1 MAKKNHEDD
10 EFEKSIRDFIDN
22 FNIDDDD
29 DDTVWIPDDDDDLD
43 SDLNNPPSDV
53 SLPFPKEMNARVANA
68 KLNPDG
74 SENHF
79 FTDVARVTFE
89 VDQLYGMDCLWD
101 APVLVTLH
109 PRRKAYLSN
118 HRFRCFVYNDTYY
131 PMCCSDEDA
140 GEKRDHSRSVTIPM
154 RGYQIWVPGRYILLI
169 DDAKSIAT
177 IQVEFS
183 LDEDLHATMGE
194 PRLCQSGGI
203 EEVLTNCLQDRDDDW
218 KRIAHMP
225 GMAQFRMRAMQ
236 IRRLMVFNELLKEN
250 EYLEF
255 NTSQNLLIC
264 TRNDDI
270 DKYALQRFQR
280 LMTID
285 LKPKVVDAASL
296 FNLAL
301 NNPYEPL
308 NELMAD
314 TDIQMLCLT
323 NLKELASSNGKVMMR
338 RIIEKVRDADGSL
351 PFWLCGTR
359 QEIDELLN
367 IYPSLRQ
374 LFFADSYVEQQP
386 YTAFELVQAFY
397 DDIARENMLPDV
409 IVKNRLSRAV
419 LYGFKQGVISGWT
432 LADVHRFVVEQIR
445 PRFLQ
450 RSMDSMFKFSAPQ
463 MQEEDVPFEKLTS
476 GSSAFDDA
484 MRELNEMIG
493 LDAVKQG
500 IMTMSHQARLLQ
512 ERRRRGLHT
521 SGDMVFHSIFTG
533 NPGTGKTTVARRLG
547 RLYHSMGLLSCGEV
561 IAVDRT
567 RLVGQ
572 YIGQTEENM
581 KVILE
586 EAKGNVLFI
595 DEAYTLVTCADDK
608 KDFGRRVLDSLL
620 TVLTQPNPD
629 MLIVFAGYER
639 EMEAMLASNPG
650 LSGRFPFRY
659 QFQDYSAD
667 QLMQIARRL
676 LERDEYILT
685 PEADAEMQRAINLTL
700 SQKMPNFGNARWI
713 EQFVR
718 NGIIPA
724 MADRIF
730 TVGSLD
736 LQHIEAEDVEK
747 AFSKF
752 NPKAIGLKPRRHV
765 VTGFTA

>member
-1 MAKKNHEDD
+1 MAKKNYEDD
-10 EFEKSIRDFIDN
+10 EFEKKVRDFIDD
-22 FNIDDDD
+22 FDIDDD
-29 DDTVWIPDDDDDLD
+29 DDTVWIPDDEDEDLD
-43 SDLNNPPSDV
+43 SSLDNPPSDV

-74 SENHF
+74 SENYF
-79 FTDVARVTFE
+79 FTDVSRVTFE
-89 VDQLYGMDCLWD
+89 VDQLYSQDCFWD

-109 PRRKAYLSN
+109 PRRKAYLRN
-118 HRFRCFVYNDTYY
+118 HRFRCFVYSDTYY
-131 PMCCSDEDA
+131 PMCCSDADA

-154 RGYQIWVPGRYILLI
+154 RGYQIWVPGRYLLLI
-169 DDAKSIAT
+169 DDAKSTAT
-177 IQVEFS
+177 IQIEFS
-183 LDEDLHATMGE
+183 LDEELHATMGE
-194 PRLCQSGGI
+194 PRLCQSGGV
-203 EEVLTNCLQDRDDDW
+203 EEVLTNCLQDHDDDW
-218 KRIAHMP
+218 KLIAHMP

-236 IRRLMVFNELLKEN
+236 MRRLMVFNELLKEN
-250 EYLEF
+250 DYLEF
-255 NTSQNLLIC
+255 NITQNLLIC
-264 TRNDDI
+264 TRNADI
-270 DKYALQRFQR
+270 EKPVLQCFQR
-280 LMTID
+280 LMTVD
-285 LKPKVVDAASL
+285 RQPKVVDAASL
-296 FNLAL
+296 FNVAL

-314 TDIQMLCLT
+314 GDIQMLCLT
-323 NLKELASSNGKVMMR
+323 NLKELAGSNGKVMMR
-338 RIIEKVRDADGSL
+338 RIIEKVRAADSSF

-374 LFFADSYVEQQP
+374 FFFADSYVEQQP
-386 YTAFELVQAFY
+386 YTAFELAQAFY
-397 DDIARENMLPDV
+397 DAIACENMLPDYL
-409 IVKNRLSRAV
+409 VKNRLTRAV
-419 LYGFKQGVISGWT
+419 LYGYKQGVLSGWT
-432 LADVHRFVVEQIR
+432 LADVRRFVVEQIR

-450 RSMDSMFKFSAPQ
+450 RCMDTMFKFSAPHLK
-463 MQEEDVPFEKLTS
+463 EEDVPFEKLTS
-476 GSSAFDDA
+476 GSTAFDEA

-493 LDAVKQG
+493 LDDVKQG
-500 IMTMSHQARLLQ
+500 ILSMAHQARLLQ

-521 SGDMVFHSIFTG
+521 SADMVFHSIFTG

-547 RLYHSMGLLSCGEV
+547 RLYRSMGLLSRGEV

-581 KVILE
+581 KMILE

-595 DEAYTLVTCADDK
+595 DEAYTLVTCAEDK
-608 KDFGRRVLDSLL
+608 KDFGQRVLDSLL

-685 PEADAEMQRAINLTL
+685 PEADAEMRRAIALTL
-700 SQKMPNFGNARWI
+700 SQKVQNFGNARWI
-713 EQFVR
+713 DQFVR

-724 MADRIF
+724 MADRIY
-730 TVGSLD
+730 TTGSDD
-736 LQHIEAEDVEK
+736 LQRIEASDVET
-747 AFSKF
+747 AFCKF

>member
-22 FNIDDDD
+22 FNIDDND

-43 SDLNNPPSDV
+43 SDLDNPPSDV

-183 LDEDLHATMGE
+183 LDEELHATMGE

-236 IRRLMVFNELLKEN
+236 IRRLMVYNELLKEN
-250 EYLEF
+250 DYLEF

-270 DKYALQRFQR
+270 DKYALRRFQR

-308 NELMAD
+308 NELMGD

-323 NLKELASSNGKVMMR
+323 NLKELAGSNGKVMMR

-367 IYPSLRQ
+367 IYP
-374 LFFADSYVEQQP
+374 
-386 YTAFELVQAFY
+386 
-397 DDIARENMLPDV
+397 
-409 IVKNRLSRAV
+409 
-419 LYGFKQGVISGWT
+419 
-432 LADVHRFVVEQIR
+432 
-445 PRFLQ
+445 
-450 RSMDSMFKFSAPQ
+450 
-463 MQEEDVPFEKLTS
+463 
-476 GSSAFDDA
+476 
-484 MRELNEMIG
+484 
-493 LDAVKQG
+493 
-500 IMTMSHQARLLQ
+500 
-512 ERRRRGLHT
+512 
-521 SGDMVFHSIFTG
+521 
-533 NPGTGKTTVARRLG
+533 
-547 RLYHSMGLLSCGEV
+547 
-561 IAVDRT
+561 
-567 RLVGQ
+567 
-572 YIGQTEENM
+572 
-581 KVILE
+581 
-586 EAKGNVLFI
+586 
-595 DEAYTLVTCADDK
+595 
-608 KDFGRRVLDSLL
+608 
-620 TVLTQPNPD
+620 
-629 MLIVFAGYER
+629 
-639 EMEAMLASNPG
+639 
-650 LSGRFPFRY
+650 
-659 QFQDYSAD
+659 
-667 QLMQIARRL
+667 
-676 LERDEYILT
+676 
-685 PEADAEMQRAINLTL
+685 
-700 SQKMPNFGNARWI
+700 
-713 EQFVR
+713 
-718 NGIIPA
+718 
-724 MADRIF
+724 
-730 TVGSLD
+730 
-736 LQHIEAEDVEK
+736 
-747 AFSKF
+747 
-752 NPKAIGLKPRRHV
+752 
-765 VTGFTA
+765 

>member
-1 MAKKNHEDD
+1 
-10 EFEKSIRDFIDN
+10 
-22 FNIDDDD
+22 
-29 DDTVWIPDDDDDLD
+29 
-43 SDLNNPPSDV
+43 
-53 SLPFPKEMNARVANA
+53 
-68 KLNPDG
+68 
-74 SENHF
+74 
-79 FTDVARVTFE
+79 
-89 VDQLYGMDCLWD
+89 
-101 APVLVTLH
+101 
-109 PRRKAYLSN
+109 
-118 HRFRCFVYNDTYY
+118 
-131 PMCCSDEDA
+131 
-140 GEKRDHSRSVTIPM
+140 
-154 RGYQIWVPGRYILLI
+154 
-169 DDAKSIAT
+169 
-177 IQVEFS
+177 
-183 LDEDLHATMGE
+183 
-194 PRLCQSGGI
+194 
-203 EEVLTNCLQDRDDDW
+203 
-218 KRIAHMP
+218 
-225 GMAQFRMRAMQ
+225 
-236 IRRLMVFNELLKEN
+236 
-250 EYLEF
+250 
-255 NTSQNLLIC
+255 
-264 TRNDDI
+264 
-270 DKYALQRFQR
+270 
-280 LMTID
+280 
-285 LKPKVVDAASL
+285 
-296 FNLAL
+296 
-301 NNPYEPL
+301 
-308 NELMAD
+308 
-314 TDIQMLCLT
+314 
-323 NLKELASSNGKVMMR
+323 
-338 RIIEKVRDADGSL
+338 
-351 PFWLCGTR
+351 
-359 QEIDELLN
+359 
-367 IYPSLRQ
+367 
-374 LFFADSYVEQQP
+374 
-386 YTAFELVQAFY
+386 
-397 DDIARENMLPDV
+397 
-409 IVKNRLSRAV
+409 
-419 LYGFKQGVISGWT
+419 
-432 LADVHRFVVEQIR
+432 
-445 PRFLQ
+445 
-450 RSMDSMFKFSAPQ
+450 

-718 NGIIPA
+718 NGMMPNFGNARWIEQFVRNGIIPA

-730 TVGSLD
+730 TVGTLD
-736 LQHIEAEDVEK
+736 LQHIEASDVEK
-747 AFSKF
+747 AFCKF